1 MKIPGLDG
9 FLRNRARARL
19 RNVMRGYRILKKTD
33 DLRRIA
39 ALREA
44 LTVTPVFLSQRNL
57 ESFAGLNGST
67 AEIAVRQFLLVR
79 LVGTGL
85 GGALLSSV
93 GRRNAPVIYPLPR
106 AWRKVLGE
114 HRFEVAEHTSA
125 FLWACVVALHFVSG
139 IFVTMK
145 LAVVDV
151 RHRMRAANRNL
162 KSHVYFDAL
171 GSGNLPPVGGTGE
184 KNDIVSWYLRWPGR
198 VPGLDT
204 VCHNVLAAGIRESD
218 GHAIVPISSPLL
230 PFASPTSFARF
241 LIASVLSIGGG
252 FFRALFGQWW
262 YPIMLGEI
270 VKAIYVRVQDPALLA
285 RDYLFHNSN
294 WVYRP
299 LWTHE
304 AERQGARILF
314 YFYSTNIEQ
323 FKQSGKYPEPLY
335 GWRTMTWPKY
345 LVWDS
350 YQEAFVRRAVGDSAE
365 IDIVGPIPFHSGVPA
380 PQDLPLNS
388 IAVFDVQPMRNAV
401 YQPLGIDI
409 EYYVPRTASKFLMDI
424 QWAAMDA
431 GKVMLLK
438 RKRDVG
444 TRIHPGYVQTIN
456 WLNSASNYLGL
467 DPDISASALVERCQ
481 AVISTPFTS
490 TAILGR
496 ELGKPSI
503 YYDPHGVCEKDDRAA
518 HGIPILSGH
527 VELREWLRGL
537 SSSSS
542 SGLEP
547 TQEEGR
553 G

>member
-1 MKIPGLDG
+1 M
-9 FLRNRARARL
+9 
-19 RNVMRGYRILKKTD
+19 
-33 DLRRIA
+33 
-39 ALREA
+39 
-44 LTVTPVFLSQRNL
+44 TPVFHSTRDSKSFVGLSGD
-57 ESFAGLNGST
+57 A

-79 LVGTGL
+79 LVGTCL
-85 GGALLSSV
+85 GGELLNSV
-93 GRRNAPVIYPLPR
+93 GQRNAPITYPLPR
-106 AWRKVLGE
+106 AWRKVLREQGFNVDE
-114 HRFEVAEHTSA
+114 RRSA
-125 FLWACVVALHFVSG
+125 LLWACVVALHFASG
-139 IFVTMK
+139 IFVVLK
-145 LAVVDV
+145 LAIASI
-151 RHRMRAANRNL
+151 RSLLQSSSGRL
-162 KSHVYFDAL
+162 KCYVYFDAL
-171 GSGNLPPVGGTGE
+171 GLGNLPPLRGAGE

-198 VPGLDT
+198 VAGLNT
-204 VCHNVLAAGIRESD
+204 VCHNIPAAGIRESD

-230 PFASPTSFARF
+230 PFAGLTSLARF
-241 LIASVLSIGGG
+241 LAASVISIGGA

-270 VKAIYVRVQDPALLA
+270 AKAIHVRVQDPALLA

-299 LWTHE
+299 LWTHD

-323 FKQSGKYPEPLY
+323 FRQSGKYPDPLY

-365 IDIVGPIPFHSGVPA
+365 INIVGPIPFHSGVPA
-380 PQDLPLNS
+380 PLDLPPNS

-409 EYYVPRTASKFLMDI
+409 EYYVPRTASKFLTDI
-424 QWAAMDA
+424 QRAAMDA

-456 WLNSASNYLGL
+456 WLSSTSNYLGL

-518 HGIPILSGH
+518 HGIPILSGQAD
-527 VELREWLRGL
+527 LREWLRGL

>member
-1 MKIPGLDG
+1 MKIPGLEG

-44 LTVTPVFLSQRNL
+44 LTVTPVFLSQRNS

-85 GGALLSSV
+85 GAALLSSI
-93 GRRNAPVIYPLPR
+93 GKHNTPVAYPLPS
-106 AWRKVLGE
+106 AWRKILDGQG
-114 HRFEVAEHTSA
+114 FEVAERTSA
-125 FLWACVVALHFVSG
+125 FLWACVVALHFASG
-139 IFVTMK
+139 VFVVLK
-145 LAVVDV
+145 LTVASIQNLL
-151 RHRMRAANRNL
+151 RSANGTL
-162 KSHVYFDAL
+162 KCYVYFDAL
-171 GSGNLPPVGGTGE
+171 GPGNLPPVGAAGE
-184 KNDIVSWYLRWPGR
+184 KNDIVSWYLRWSGR
-198 VPGLDT
+198 VPMDT
-204 VCHNVLAAGIRESD
+204 VCHNVMAAGIRGSD
-218 GHAIVPISSPLL
+218 GTAIVPISSPLL
-230 PFASPTSFARF
+230 PFASLASLARF
-241 LIASVLSIGGG
+241 LASSAISLGEASS
-252 FFRALFGQWW
+252 RALAGQWW
-262 YPIMLGEI
+262 HPIMLGEI
-270 VKAIYVRVQDPALLA
+270 AKAIHVRVQDPALLA

-323 FKQSGKYPEPLY
+323 FKQSGEYPEPLY

-365 IDIVGPIPFHSGVPA
+365 IDIVGPIPFHSSVPA
-380 PQDLPLNS
+380 PQELPLNS

-409 EYYVPRTASKFLMDI
+409 EYYVPRTASKFLTDI
-424 QWAAMDA
+424 QRAAMDA

-456 WLNSASNYLGL
+456 WLSSTSNYLGL

-518 HGIPILSGH
+518 HGIPILSGQA
-527 VELREWLRGL
+527 ELREWLRGL

-547 TQEEGR
+547 TQKEGR